1 MLPFISNKNLGGEW
15 LVRMV
20 GVCLTLKEMVTMFSK
35 AIVQFYI
42 PPAVR
47 ENSCPSTF
55 LLKLDLVRLFGFS
68 CSRGFVALIHLMKS
82 NTEFF
87 LL

>member
-1 MLPFISNKNLGGEW
+1 MLPFISAKNLGREW
-15 LVRMV
+15 LVHMV
-20 GVCLTLKEMVTMFSK
+20 GVCLTLKETVAMFSK
-35 AIVQFYI
+35 EIAQFYI

-47 ENSCPSTF
+47 ESSCPSMF
-55 LLKLDLVRLFGFS
+55 LLKRGIVRLFGFS
-68 CSRGFVALIHLMKS
+68 YSRGLVALIHWMKS